1 MDELTSAGTV
11 IGTPAY
17 MSPEQLTG
25 TPIDARADLFSL
37 GIIILQALTG
47 TNPVAGSSI
56 AAPMYKIVSEDVPR
70 PTQLAPELPSALDV
84 FMSRMLSRNPE
95 DRFPDAK
102 QAKLDFEAALGPAFG
117 GVRTPAI

>member
-11 IGTPAY
+11 IVTPAY

-56 AAPMYKIVSEDVPR
+56 AAPMWKP
-70 PTQLAPELPSALDV
+70 PTGGSV
-84 FMSRMLSRNPE
+84 KSMS
-95 DRFPDAK
+95 F
-102 QAKLDFEAALGPAFG
+102 
-117 GVRTPAI
+117 